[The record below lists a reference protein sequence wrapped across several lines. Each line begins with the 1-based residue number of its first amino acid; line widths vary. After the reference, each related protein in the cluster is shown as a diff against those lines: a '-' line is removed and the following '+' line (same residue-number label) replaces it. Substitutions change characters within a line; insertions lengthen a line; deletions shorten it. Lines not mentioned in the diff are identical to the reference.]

1 MSMVTAQPGCV
12 RLPSPSTSQPK
23 SVGPPARGPTSLPV
37 DSPGIQPHRSPA
49 GPKHAQPFRP
59 SSSCGLSTCTPFP
72 PDIFPCDCQAQ
83 AVSFLHL
90 LWTCLLATFPQC
102 RGASGEDGA
111 AIITVEQTF
120 IAPCQDS
127 HKDFPPGTLRPCECP
142 GEEKQGSWLAWPG
155 PAQFTAQRQSRGPHR
170 QPQSPRFP
178 AHPHT
183 APRGSPRWAP
193 CLGSGMQAARALP
206 AEPAPGLC

>member
-59 SSSCGLSTCTPFP
+59 SSSCGLSTSTPFP

-120 IAPCQDS
+120 IAPCQDP

-155 PAQFTAQRQSRGPHR
+155 PAQFTAQCQSARPPPPATEPALPRPPARCPAR
-170 QPQSPRFP
+170 QPSVGTLPGVGHAGCTGP
-178 AHPHT
+178 A
-183 APRGSPRWAP
+183 
-193 CLGSGMQAARALP
+193 C
-206 AEPAPGLC
+206 